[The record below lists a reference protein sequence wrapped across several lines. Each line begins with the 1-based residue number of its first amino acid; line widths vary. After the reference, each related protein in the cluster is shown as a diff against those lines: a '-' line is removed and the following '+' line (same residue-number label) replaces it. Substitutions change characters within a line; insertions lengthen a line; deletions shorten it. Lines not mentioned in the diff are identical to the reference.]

1 MNTLYKN
8 NFVFLDKVSSAN
20 DGAVLYTDAEDFMQ
34 SKVSSITLYI
44 SGTAST
50 ILINF
55 EGMDINGNFY
65 PLACAN
71 LSSVSVSSSATALPA
86 VWYADLVGIYGFR
99 TSLVSIDAG
108 YVTITGRVNYD

>member
-1 MNTLYKN
+1 MNTVYKN
-8 NFVFLDKVSSAN
+8 NFVFLDKVTSAN

-34 SKVSSITLYI
+34 SKVLSVTLYI

-50 ILINF
+50 ISVKF
-55 EGMDINGNFY
+55 EGMDMNGTFY

-71 LSSVSVSSSATALPA
+71 LSVIGVASEATTLPA

-99 TSLVSIDAG
+99 TKLESLDAG
-108 YVTITGRVNYD
+108 YVTITGRINYE